1 MHHLKPFLSYLPCK
15 VCREYFSIIFIVKK
29 CTLYSIMYNIP
40 LLPYLRKTTQQN
52 TNQHLVPLNSEIRVK
67 LFNFKL
73 KTWSKQLFRFSPV
86 RYYNTYLNHL
96 DLATLSKLASIMF
109 KAKISMQKNDLAYRE
124 KFLLVYAT
132 KL

>member
-1 MHHLKPFLSYLPCK
+1 MFIQQKSHHLKPFLSYLPCK
-15 VCREYFSIIFIVKK
+15 ACREYFSIIFNVKK

-40 LLPYLRKTTQQN
+40 LLPYLRKSYSTKTTRHN
-52 TNQHLVPLNSEIRVK
+52 THQHLVPLNSENRVK
-67 LFNFKL
+67 LLNLKF

-109 KAKISMQKNDLAYRE
+109 KAKI
-124 KFLLVYAT
+124 
-132 KL
+132 